1 MAPDPAAPPANA
13 QGQPP
18 PARPV
23 PSGPLVELPG
33 QPPDVPWPTQEWPT
47 GEASDALR
55 EVVDSGFDPALD
67 ETYAVVVVRA
77 GRLVVERYG
86 GALPHFDRP
95 AEPVTAETPLL
106 SWSMAKSV
114 LHCLLAG
121 PVSEGRL
128 ALSQPPAGVPWTTDG
143 DPAPA
148 DDPRRRISLDQMLQM
163 RDGIDFNEDY
173 VDDRV
178 SDTIAMLF
186 GEGAGDV
193 VAYAAARPLRHE
205 PGTVFNYS
213 SGTSNLVAAALAHA
227 LGGPN
232 QVEAHAAA
240 NLFGPTGMSS
250 AHLGMDPA
258 GNWIASSYAYATA
271 RDWAR
276 FGYLHLRDGRWEDQR
291 LLPAG
296 WVDHG
301 RRPRSVDPTDG
312 AVYGAHWWVAE
323 DGRGTF
329 RAGGYAGQ
337 SVVVAPALDAVVV
350 RLGNTPAD
358 AYPRL
363 ADWHAAVLDTLAA
376 EPGQVRV

>member
-1 MAPDPAAPPANA
+1 MASEAAAAPDPGGTTDDPGLPA
-13 QGQPP
+13 
-18 PARPV
+18 
-23 PSGPLVELPG
+23 GPLIELPG
-33 QPPDVPWPTQEWPT
+33 QPPGVPWPTREWPG
-47 GEASDALR
+47 GEPTAALAQAV
-55 EVVDSGFDPALD
+55 EAGFDPTLT
-67 ETYAVVVVRA
+67 ETYAIVVVQG
-77 GRLVVERYG
+77 GRLLIERYG
-86 GALPHFDRP
+86 GALPHFDGP
-95 AEPVTAETPLL
+95 SEPVTPETPLL

-121 PVSEGRL
+121 PVNEGRL
-128 ALSQPPAGVPWTTDG
+128 ALDRPPSGVPWSTDG
-143 DPAPA
+143 APAPA
-148 DDPRRRISLDQMLQM
+148 DDPRRSITLDQMLQM

-193 VAYAAARPLRHE
+193 VAYAASRPARHA
-205 PGTVFNYS
+205 PGAVFNYS

-227 LGGPN
+227 LGGRDK
-232 QVEAHAAA
+232 VDEHARTS
-240 NLFGPTGMSS
+240 LFGPTGMTS
-250 AHLGMDPA
+250 ARLGLDPA

-276 FGYLHLRDGRWEDQR
+276 FGYLHLRDGWWEDRR

-301 RRPRSVDPTDG
+301 RRPHSVDPTDG
-312 AVYGAHWWVAE
+312 AVYGSHWWVID

-337 SVVVAPALDAVVV
+337 SVMVCPALDAVVV
-350 RLGNTPAD
+350 RLGNTPAE
-358 AYPRL
+358 AYPPLVEWRSS
-363 ADWHAAVLDTLAA
+363 VLDAIA
-376 EPGQVRV
+376 EHSRAS